1 MLLFGEYNKSFKET
15 GMDKI
20 ADTVTNELEK
30 RMRELAIK
38 KIKNMYK

>member
-1 MLLFGEYNKSFKET
+1 
-15 GMDKI
+15 MDKI